1 MQQQIQKRLNELDS
15 QQIPLSSSKLVTFIS
30 KLNSFSNT
38 INQILIESGTTN
50 WSWYLNKKHEIV
62 LKIDN
67 NISYIPT
74 TFISNLINEYPEF
87 SNY

>member
-1 MQQQIQKRLNELDS
+1 MQQQIQKRLDELDS
-15 QQIPLSSSKLVTFIS
+15 QQILVNSSKLATFIY
-30 KLNSFSNT
+30 KLNSFSNIIT
-38 INQILIESGTTN
+38 QVLVESGATN
-50 WSWYLNKKHEIV
+50 WSWYLNKNHEIV